1 MDTIQIK
8 DKLFTV
14 SIKEQEIQKEVIRVA
29 NEINRDLAGK
39 NPLFLSVLNGSFMFT
54 ADLLK
59 HITIPC
65 EISFVKL
72 ASYQGITS
80 TGVIKEVIGLNED
93 IAGRTIV
100 IVEDIVDTGLTMQ
113 RLLETLGT
121 RNPEAIHIASLLVKP
136 EKLKV
141 NLNIEYVAMEIPNDF
156 IVGYGLDYDQKYRNL
171 SLYRSGRAG
180 SGRDTGIIPGLKLR
194 RQFRLKQQQTFQR
207 FLCFIILMLILLM
220 LALRFSLCKAGT
232 DGNSPGILSRFL
244 GSGNVAEAVISPNP
258 QTPSGYV
265 TVTLANG
272 QTVRQNVSDVKD
284 AEQLFKG
291 Q

>member
-8 DKLFTV
+8 DKQFTV
-14 SIKEQEIQKEVIRVA
+14 SIKEQDIQKEVIRVA

-72 ASYQGITS
+72 ASYQGVTS

-93 IAGRTIV
+93 IAGHTVV

-113 RLLETLGT
+113 RLLDTLGT

-156 IVGYGLDYDQKYRNL
+156 IVGYGLDYDGFGRN
-171 SLYRSGRAG
+171 YP
-180 SGRDTGIIPGLKLR
+180 DI
-194 RQFRLKQQQTFQR
+194 
-207 FLCFIILMLILLM
+207 
-220 LALRFSLCKAGT
+220 
-232 DGNSPGILSRFL
+232 
-244 GSGNVAEAVISPNP
+244 
-258 QTPSGYV
+258 Y
-265 TVTLANG
+265 TV
-272 QTVRQNVSDVKD
+272 VD
-284 AEQLFKG
+284 
-291 Q
+291 